1 MDAQK
6 KEGKKE
12 EFFIRLFAEGIVAY
26 PNTAPRVV
34 GVSGQ
39 DQVLIEDGKNG
50 IAGYTFTMNA
60 GSRNEGINSGYAFAK
75 LTPYENRFCIEDATE
90 VLLAETA
97 DTPAQGGSILLE
109 WRRGSQEIV
118 PVFTREEAE
127 KAAMLAAPLEVFYWK
142 LDDVLEN
149 HDVLKNG
156 VRPMELPASSVKKL
170 RYELTDLIGT
180 SVGEIAA
187 ENFAERLQDLAASDP
202 KIFEPEVFVPKRL
215 RNRPKM

>member
-1 MDAQK
+1 MDAQE

-26 PNTAPRVV
+26 PNIAPLVV

-60 GSRNEGINSGYAFAK
+60 GSRNEGIGDGYAFAK
-75 LTPYENRFCIEDATE
+75 LTPHENCFCIEDAMGT
-90 VLLAETA
+90 LLAETA

-118 PVFTREEAE
+118 PVFTREEVE

-142 LDDVLEN
+142 LDDVLES
-149 HDVLKNG
+149 HEALKNG
-156 VRPMELPASSVKKL
+156 VRPMDLSASSVKKL
-170 RYELTDLIGT
+170 RYELTDLIGGG
-180 SVGEIAA
+180 VGETAA
-187 ENFAERLQDLAASDP
+187 DAFAERLGDLRTDEP
-202 KIFEPEVFVPKRL
+202 EIFEPEVFVPKRP
-215 RNRPKM
+215 RNKPKM